1 MRKTGSLLDNM
12 VKGILGALPLG
23 SVWKL
28 IYSLGKTIFKFFG
41 GIGLMLA
48 KLLLKSGKWLITEG
62 VGWLVGKLSGLAKKI
77 LGVYNNKSPLFN
89 LNKDLN
95 INSLIKDYVKKL

>member
-1 MRKTGSLLDNM
+1 MLPSYDEALGCVYIESYACGAPFVAIENQGVEELLPDDIKNFY
-12 VKGILGALPLG
+12 I
-23 SVWKL
+23 
-28 IYSLGKTIFKFFG
+28 
-41 GIGLMLA
+41 A
-48 KLLLKSGKWLITEG
+48 KKENTTS
-62 VGWLVGKLSGLAKKI
+62 LAKKI